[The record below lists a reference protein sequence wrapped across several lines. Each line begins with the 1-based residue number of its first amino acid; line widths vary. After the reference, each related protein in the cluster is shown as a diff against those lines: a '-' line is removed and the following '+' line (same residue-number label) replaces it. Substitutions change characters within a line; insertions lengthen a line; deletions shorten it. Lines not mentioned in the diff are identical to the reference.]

1 MARLRG
7 LFLLSFWFGS
17 IGLLGPIVI
26 WLARRTGNQDFIYK
40 PVGLFVRLGLT
51 IVGVRL
57 KVVGLERLDPAKTY
71 MFTPNHQSLID
82 VAIFWICLGR
92 NVAYLAKK
100 ELLRNPVL
108 RYGFPV
114 IGVVAVDRSNR
125 TAAVNSARM
134 ATENLRRGKSYVVYP
149 EGTRSP
155 DGRLLPFKKGAF
167 IMAMDAGVPIVPV
180 TISGGTA
187 VMPKGKM
194 SVLPA
199 TIRITIH
206 EPIPVEGYSREN
218 LAGLI
223 ELTRARIE
231 SAL

>member
-7 LFLLSFWFGS
+7 LFLLSFWFG
-17 IGLLGPIVI
+17 GLGLFGPIVI
-26 WLARRTGNQDFIYK
+26 WLARRTGNENFIYR
-40 PVGLFVRLGLT
+40 PVGLFVRIGLA

-71 MFTPNHQSLID
+71 LFTPNHQSLVD

-114 IGVVAVDRSNR
+114 IGVVTVDRRSR
-125 TAAVNSARM
+125 TTAVNIIRM
-134 ATENLRRGKSYVVYP
+134 AAENLRSGKSCRVP

-155 DGRLLPFKKGAF
+155 DGRIPFKKIAF
-167 IMAMDAGVPIVPV
+167 IMAMDAGVPVVPSRSRV
-180 TISGGTA
+180 ALQSCPKADECLPQPSTSPSTSDSG
-187 VMPKGKM
+187 
-194 SVLPA
+194 
-199 TIRITIH
+199 
-206 EPIPVEGYSREN
+206 
-218 LAGLI
+218 
-223 ELTRARIE
+223 
-231 SAL
+231 